1 MFMTDIYLDL
11 SIVLGLSLIV
21 SLIIRWL
28 RQPLIIGYIITGVI
42 AGQAW
47 LAWLDNDGL
56 ESFSQI
62 GVTLLLFIVGLS
74 LNPRTLKEVGKIAFL
89 TGLGQIV
96 FTTIFGYLVTRL
108 VGFEPVA
115 AIYLAVAMTF
125 SSTVIVTRLLQER
138 RDTETLYGRIAIG
151 FLLVQDFVAM
161 IILSL
166 VAAVNSASGQSWLTI
181 GMELTA
187 KIIVIT
193 IAVILVMRFL
203 VPRVDSKL
211 AHSKEVLFLASL
223 AIAFAMATLFD
234 QLGLSLELGALLAGI
249 MLSVSP
255 YQVEISSRV
264 RPLRDFF
271 IIIFFIVMGSRLDLS
286 MIGNYWFQAVILSLF
301 ILIGNPLVVL
311 IIMGIKGYRKR
322 TSFLVGLTMAQVSEF
337 SLIFLSMG
345 VYVGH
350 LQAEIFGFMTLIALI
365 TIAMSTY
372 FILHADRLYKILEK
386 SLSIFELKKYFKE
399 EEGGNEKHAEVILF
413 GCDRLGGGILENLK
427 KADKSFIVVDYNPEL
442 VARLRGDG
450 IEIRFGDASSA
461 VFLDN
466 INFTKTKVVIST
478 VPNFEVNRFLARYF
492 KNIKANPAVILV
504 ASYSHEAR
512 KLYDMG
518 ATYVVMPPYLGRRYM
533 TELVY
538 KYGTVK
544 RNYIRERQ
552 RHLGDLEYV

>member
-193 IAVILVMRFL
+193 IAVI
-203 VPRVDSKL
+203 
-211 AHSKEVLFLASL
+211 
-223 AIAFAMATLFD
+223 
-234 QLGLSLELGALLAGI
+234 
-249 MLSVSP
+249 
-255 YQVEISSRV
+255 
-264 RPLRDFF
+264 
-271 IIIFFIVMGSRLDLS
+271 
-286 MIGNYWFQAVILSLF
+286 
-301 ILIGNPLVVL
+301 
-311 IIMGIKGYRKR
+311 
-322 TSFLVGLTMAQVSEF
+322 
-337 SLIFLSMG
+337 
-345 VYVGH
+345 
-350 LQAEIFGFMTLIALI
+350 
-365 TIAMSTY
+365 
-372 FILHADRLYKILEK
+372 
-386 SLSIFELKKYFKE
+386 
-399 EEGGNEKHAEVILF
+399 
-413 GCDRLGGGILENLK
+413 
-427 KADKSFIVVDYNPEL
+427 
-442 VARLRGDG
+442 
-450 IEIRFGDASSA
+450 
-461 VFLDN
+461 
-466 INFTKTKVVIST
+466 
-478 VPNFEVNRFLARYF
+478 
-492 KNIKANPAVILV
+492 
-504 ASYSHEAR
+504 
-512 KLYDMG
+512 
-518 ATYVVMPPYLGRRYM
+518 
-533 TELVY
+533 
-538 KYGTVK
+538 
-544 RNYIRERQ
+544 
-552 RHLGDLEYV
+552 